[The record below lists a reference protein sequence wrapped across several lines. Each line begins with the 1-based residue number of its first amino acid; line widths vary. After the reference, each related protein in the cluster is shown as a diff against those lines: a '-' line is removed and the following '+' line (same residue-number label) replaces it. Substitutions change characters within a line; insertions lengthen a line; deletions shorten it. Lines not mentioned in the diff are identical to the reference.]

1 MRLYDRIIKLGI
13 LHESGRNWLR
23 KDGGLKSPMD
33 QVVLALLF
41 IVACY
46 IPSLMLSLFLSM
58 FFKKENKPIVDP
70 SQFRFNMQDQKT
82 IQDVLETCKKISS
95 SFEQN
100 KST

>member
-13 LHESGRNWLR
+13 LHESGCNWLR

-58 FFKKENKPIVDP
+58 FFKKEIKPIVDP